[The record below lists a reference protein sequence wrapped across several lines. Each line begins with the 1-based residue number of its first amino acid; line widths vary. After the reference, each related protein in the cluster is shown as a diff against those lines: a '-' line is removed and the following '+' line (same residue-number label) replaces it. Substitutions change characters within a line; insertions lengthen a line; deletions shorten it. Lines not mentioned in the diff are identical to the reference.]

1 MKVFLCIGQS
11 NMAGPKI
18 TEWDQEDDDR
28 LAGVLLSND
37 INQWIPAK
45 NPINGFSTVRWQPI
59 PGLSPAPTF
68 AEKIKAAYP
77 DEEIGLVSNARG
89 SSKIAEWQKG
99 EWYFTEA
106 VRRVKAVCGDK
117 KIDGILWL
125 QGEQDVVEKADY
137 EVYAERFSKFVF
149 DIREALGGQDIPF
162 IACEIWGGEDC
173 KIYAP
178 EKYHE
183 GIAEVNRQ
191 LFEVVQKTEN
201 CAWISSQ
208 GVEHTVGDEVH
219 FAKEGMR
226 TLGYRFAE
234 KYLEV
239 WGK

>member
-106 VRRVKAVCGDK
+106 VRRVKAVYGDK

-137 EVYAERFSKFVF
+137 EVYAERFSKFIF